1 MGLTT
6 MRALAKFKSGASAES
21 RERKRTLGAQLRAEL
36 PPGHLPDDSKVSIAK
51 RLSRAMAKDGMTS
64 GDRERRA
71 TRLAEMQADIDEQ
84 VEAKNQAARE
94 A

>member
-1 MGLTT
+1 MAVAESAPETSSNAHPPNLPGAAMGLTT

-51 RLSRAMAKDGMTS
+51 RLSRAMAKDGMTA
-64 GDRERRA
+64 GDR
-71 TRLAEMQADIDEQ
+71 
-84 VEAKNQAARE
+84 
-94 A
+94 